1 MVWIASLPLLLQ
13 LSFTLGFLVPPQLG
27 RLPLELSPNT
37 GSITFRSMDG
47 LVRRAIEP
55 GRGGRCGRGYVGPLR
70 VVTDDDGSAS
80 SLAVAQQQQQKL
92 AAANHRDDDNDVI
105 NYRGI
110 RRVEKFARLPVWPA
124 WYGVLIWLVGL
135 VLGSRTG
142 ARLEQAIGGRVCPNF
157 FSYEETSPIIMLVH
171 HCHSFFA
178 FDPFRFLQRTLI
190 LPEGFPAHPHR
201 GFVTITYILRGG
213 FVHRDSTGIK
223 QSYGADIDDDKDHSH
238 YHGKHTQWLTTGL
251 GLQHEEMFDIRGW
264 FSRQE
269 LYQIWLNLPAAHKMD
284 PPRSILLGGEE
295 DTPCVRSEPGGGTTI
310 VLAGSYRG
318 RAAAAPCETD
328 LDLLH
333 VTLPKGSSW
342 SYDVPDERYQTI
354 FLYVRQGTI
363 AVRDG
368 GPKNGATSST
378 VVVDTHHTAFF
389 ETATTTGHNDRVE
402 IVCEGNDPADF
413 LFLAAVPIR
422 EPCVASG
429 SMVMNSAVEINRA
442 YQDYERGLFGGR
454 PWDHKLSDEEW
465 HRHLRQ

>member
-1 MVWIASLPLLLQ
+1 MMRIIRKMAWIAFLLLLQ
-13 LSFTLGFLVPPQLG
+13 LSSTFGFLVPPQLG
-27 RLPLELSPNT
+27 LRQLELSPNN
-37 GSITFRSMDG
+37 GG
-47 LVRRAIEP
+47 GNPIEP
-55 GRGGRCGRGYVGPLR
+55 GRRGRCGRRFVGPLR
-70 VVTDDDGSAS
+70 VVTDDDGSVS
-80 SLAVAQQQQQKL
+80 SLAVAQQKQQQQKF
-92 AAANHRDDDNDVI
+92 AAINNKDDDNNNVQ

-135 VLGSRTG
+135 ILGSRAG

-157 FSYEETSPIIMLVH
+157 FTYEETSPIIMLVH
-171 HCHSFFA
+171 HCHSFFK
-178 FDPFRFLQRTLI
+178 FDPLRLLQRTLI

-201 GFVTITYILRGG
+201 GFVTITYIMRGG
-213 FVHRDSTGIK
+213 FIHRDSTGVK
-223 QSYGADIDDDKDHSH
+223 QSYGADVDDDKNHSH
-238 YHGKHTQWLTTGL
+238 YQGKHTQWLTTGR

-269 LYQIWLNLPAAHKMD
+269 LYQIWLNLPAVHKMD

-295 DTPCVRSEPGGGTTI
+295 DTPCVRTEDGGETI
-310 VLAGSYRG
+310 LLAGSYRG
-318 RAAAAPCETD
+318 RKSTAPCETD

-333 VTLPKGSSW
+333 VIIPKGTTW

-363 AVRDG
+363 AVRG
-368 GPKNGATSST
+368 GPNGATST

-389 ETATTTGHNDRVE
+389 EAVTTTGHNDRVE

-413 LFLAAVPIR
+413 LFVAAVPIR

-442 YQDYERGLFGGR
+442 YQDYERGMLGGR
-454 PWDHKLSDEEW
+454 PWSHTLSDEEW
-465 HRHLRQ
+465 QRHLRQ

>member
-1 MVWIASLPLLLQ
+1 MVWIASLLLLLLLQ
-13 LSFTLGFLVPPQLG
+13 LSFTFGFLVPAQLG
-27 RLPLELSPNT
+27 LRPLELSPN
-37 GSITFRSMDG
+37 GGGIPPRRMDDG
-47 LVRRAIEP
+47 FLRRLAKEP
-55 GRGGRCGRGYVGPLR
+55 GREGRGAGGFVGPLR
-70 VVTDDDGSAS
+70 VVTDDDDSAS
-80 SLAVAQQQQQKL
+80 SLAVAQQPQKF
-92 AAANHRDDDNDVI
+92 AATSNKDDDDNVQ

-135 VLGSRTG
+135 ILGSRTG

-157 FSYEETSPIIMLVH
+157 FSSYEETSPIIMLVH

-178 FDPFRFLQRTLI
+178 FDPLRFLQRTLI

-213 FVHRDSTGIK
+213 FVHRDSTGVK
-223 QSYGADIDDDKDHSH
+223 QSYGADIDDDSDHSH
-238 YHGKHTQWLTTGL
+238 YQGKHTQWLTTGR

-284 PPRSILLGGEE
+284 PPRSILLGGEM
-295 DTPCVRSEPGGGTTI
+295 DTPCVRTEPGGSETI

-318 RAAAAPCETD
+318 RASAAPCQTD

-333 VTLPKGSSW
+333 VTIPKGSSW
-342 SYDVPDERYQTI
+342 SYDVPDDRYQTI
-354 FLYVRQGTI
+354 FLYVRRGTI
-363 AVRDG
+363 AVRG
-368 GPKNGATSST
+368 GLKGATST
-378 VVVDTHHTAFF
+378 VVDTHHTAFF
-389 ETATTTGHNDRVE
+389 EAATTTGHCDRVE
-402 IVCEGNDPADF
+402 IFCEGNDPADF

-442 YQDYERGLFGGR
+442 YQDYERGMFGGR

-465 HRHLRQ
+465 QRHLRQ